1 MQSNLPY
8 MKKKKKQN
16 NNNNKKPVEM
26 KEANTKRKRFLG
38 VNDFLTVLQRK
49 TKNEKGDERS
59 V

>member
-1 MQSNLPY
+1 
-8 MKKKKKQN
+8 
-16 NNNNKKPVEM
+16 M

-49 TKNEKGDERS
+49 TKNEKGDERF